1 MKSMH
6 EFFARLF
13 SNEIENPK
21 IKFTNTDSL
30 KEKVYLS
37 MYWQT
42 YWRVDRMMS
51 RQFYFQVER
60 QIVHIQNT
68 ITEEI

>member
-1 MKSMH
+1 MKFIH
-6 EFFARLF
+6 QFFARLF

-60 QIVHIQNT
+60 QIVQIQNT